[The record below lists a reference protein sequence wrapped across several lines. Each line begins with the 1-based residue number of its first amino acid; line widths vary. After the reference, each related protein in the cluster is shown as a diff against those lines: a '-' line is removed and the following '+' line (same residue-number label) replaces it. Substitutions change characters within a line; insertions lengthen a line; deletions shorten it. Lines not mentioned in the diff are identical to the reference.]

1 MSLFCTL
8 VRFYIFYLLQFNRMS
23 RLNGCTEPNTT
34 SILVEG
40 VPFTTIPKNTILS
53 NEISHPWKQDVT
65 PLQITHPHPLQKGR
79 LDDDCLE
86 SASEVPSHI
95 TAIESAKA

>member
-1 MSLFCTL
+1 
-8 VRFYIFYLLQFNRMS
+8 MS

-40 VPFTTIPKNTILS
+40 IPFTTIPKNIILP
-53 NEISHPWKQDVT
+53 NEINPPWKQDVT
-65 PLQITHPHPLQKGR
+65 PLQITHAHQIQGNR
-79 LDDDCLE
+79 LDGDRLE
-86 SASEVPSHI
+86 SSSEVSSHL

>member
-1 MSLFCTL
+1 
-8 VRFYIFYLLQFNRMS
+8 MS

-40 VPFTTIPKNTILS
+40 VPFSTIPKRSIVS
-53 NEISHPWKQDVT
+53 NEINHPWKKDIS
-65 PLQITHPHPLQKGR
+65 PLQISHPHPLQRNR
-79 LDDDCLE
+79 LDGDCLE
-86 SASEVPSHI
+86 SSSDVSSHI